1 MCPAVLAPAGILDKV
16 VMKVSIVQ
24 LSGEIFEVDVEP
36 SASVRELQ
44 RRAYGVQRGHIRRAS
59 RCGRCPKCAS
69 RVAWVTSLFRCA
81 LRCDPNSASRVATW
95 LRDPSSL
102 DSCVFSLKF
111 SNVPELSLART
122 AQASSQPIPAQPG
135 PAQPPDRN
143 PDPDPDPDPDCM
155 VQI

>member
-59 RCGRCPKCAS
+59 RCCPLPKVCVAR
-69 RVAWVTSLFRCA
+69 RVGDLLVSLRLA
-81 LRCDPNSASRVATW
+81 L
-95 LRDPSSL
+95 
-102 DSCVFSLKF
+102 
-111 SNVPELSLART
+111 
-122 AQASSQPIPAQPG
+122 
-135 PAQPPDRN
+135 
-143 PDPDPDPDPDCM
+143 
-155 VQI
+155 